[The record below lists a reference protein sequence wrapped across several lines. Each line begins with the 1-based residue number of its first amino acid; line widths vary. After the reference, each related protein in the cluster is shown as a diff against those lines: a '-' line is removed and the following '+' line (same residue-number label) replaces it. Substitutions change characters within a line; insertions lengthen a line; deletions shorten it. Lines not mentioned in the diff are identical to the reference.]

1 VGWYNSDVPEAPR
14 IRVTLANDFQIIVAG
29 LAALLEPFRDRVEIV
44 DWVVVDQ
51 KPPERPVDVLL
62 FDTYGRF
69 ALGLGDI
76 EALVENPLIH
86 HVVIYSWE
94 TSPQL
99 VDRALG
105 LGVSG
110 FASKSLET
118 KDLVAVL
125 ERVAAGERVVAARMP
140 GNPVRA
146 LSDWPG
152 RAQGLT
158 ARESEILALVIQG
171 FRNDDIADALFLGIN
186 TVKTH
191 LKSLYRK
198 LGARNRADVVAI
210 ALSHDAFAN
219 RTTRPRTRTGGPE
232 HGN

>member
-1 VGWYNSDVPEAPR
+1 VPEAPPSP

-29 LAALLEPFRDRVEIV
+29 LAALLGPFRGQIEII
-44 DWVVVDQ
+44 DWVVVDE
-51 KPPERPVDVLL
+51 KAPSRSVDVLL
-62 FDTYGRF
+62 FDTYGRY
-69 ALGLGDI
+69 ALGLSDV
-76 EALVENPLIH
+76 EALVDDPLIH
-86 HVVIYSWE
+86 HVLIYSWE

-99 VDRALG
+99 IDRALAM
-105 LGVSG
+105 GVSG
-110 FASKSLET
+110 FASKSLDPA
-118 KDLVAVL
+118 DLVGVI
-125 ERVAAGERVVAARMP
+125 ERVARGERVVAVRMP
-140 GNPVRA
+140 GNPVRT

-152 RAQGLT
+152 REQGLT

-171 FRNDDIADALFLGIN
+171 LRNEDIADALFLGVN

-219 RTTRPRTRTGGPE
+219 RTTRPRTRAGGTE
-232 HGN
+232 RSIR

>member
-1 VGWYNSDVPEAPR
+1 VPEAPHSP
-14 IRVTLANDFQIIVAG
+14 IRLTLANDFQIVVAG
-29 LAALLEPFRDRVEIV
+29 LAALLASFRDRIEIV
-44 DWVVVDQ
+44 DWVLVDE

-69 ALGLGDI
+69 ALGLSDV
-76 EALVENPLIH
+76 EALVAHPLIH
-86 HVVIYSWE
+86 KVVIYSWE

-99 VDRALG
+99 VERALNM
-105 LGVSG
+105 GVAG

-118 KDLVAVL
+118 ADLVDVL
-125 ERVAAGERVVAARMP
+125 VRVAKGERVVAARMP
-140 GNPVRA
+140 GHPVRS

-171 FRNDDIADALFLGIN
+171 FRNEDIADALFLGVN

-219 RTTRPRTRTGGPE
+219 RTTRPRTRAGGPE
-232 HGN
+232 RAS

>member
-1 VGWYNSDVPEAPR
+1 VPEAPPSP
-14 IRVTLANDFQIIVAG
+14 IRVALANDFQIIVAG
-29 LAALLEPFRDRVEIV
+29 LAALVGPFGDRIEIV
-44 DWVVVDQ
+44 DWVLVDE
-51 KPPERPVDVLL
+51 KPPSRPVDVLL

-69 ALGLGDI
+69 ALGLSDV
-76 EALVENPLIH
+76 EALVDNPMIH

-99 VDRALG
+99 IDRALAM
-105 LGVSG
+105 GVSG
-110 FASKSLET
+110 FASKSLEPS
-118 KDLVAVL
+118 DLVAVL
-125 ERVAAGERVVAARMP
+125 ERVATGERVVAVRMP
-140 GNPVRA
+140 GNPVRV
-146 LSDWPG
+146 LSEWPG
-152 RAQGLT
+152 REQGLT

-171 FRNDDIADALFLGIN
+171 YRNEDIADALFLGIN

-219 RTTRPRTRTGGPE
+219 RTMRPRTRAAGTE
-232 HGN
+232 RSIS

>member
-1 VGWYNSDVPEAPR
+1 MPEASRRPT
-14 IRVTLANDFQIIVAG
+14 RVTLANDFHIIVAG
-29 LAALLEPFRDRVEIV
+29 LAALLTPFRDRVEIV

-69 ALGLGDI
+69 ALGLSDV
-76 EALVENPLIH
+76 EALVENALIR
-86 HVVIYSWE
+86 HVLIYSWE
-94 TSPQL
+94 TSPHL
-99 VDRALG
+99 IERALAM
-105 LGVSG
+105 GVSG
-110 FASKSLET
+110 FASKSLEPE
-118 KDLVAVL
+118 DLVAVL

-140 GNPVRA
+140 GNPVRS

-152 RAQGLT
+152 KAQGLT

-171 FRNDDIADALFLGIN
+171 FRNEDIADALFLGIN

-210 ALSHDAFAN
+210 ALSHEAFAN
-219 RTTRPRTRTGGPE
+219 RTVRARAGRTAVSGP
-232 HGN
+232 HA